1 MYNDCTDNNDNNDMN
16 LKDRLDKQALQ
27 NDPNET
33 PDPDKPDSQTPG
45 VEHLPPGNGYQVEHL
60 PTEII
65 KPEIQPLKDSIPDL
79 VKEKKLEDL
88 KMEEPEPSLEDPLP
102 SPEDEFYDFNKDI
115 YGDETSL
122 KSDL

>member
-1 MYNDCTDNNDNNDMN
+1 MYNDCTDNKEKNR
-16 LKDRLDKQALQ
+16 KDPLDSQALQ

-33 PDPDKPDSQTPG
+33 PDPEQLDSQAP
-45 VEHLPPGNGYQVEHL
+45 VAEHLPPGTGYQVEHL

-79 VKEKKLEDL
+79 VKEKRLEDL
-88 KMEEPEPSLEDPLP
+88 KLEEPEPSLEDPLP
-102 SPEDEFYDFNKDI
+102 SPEDEFYDFDKDI

-122 KSDL
+122 KSTL